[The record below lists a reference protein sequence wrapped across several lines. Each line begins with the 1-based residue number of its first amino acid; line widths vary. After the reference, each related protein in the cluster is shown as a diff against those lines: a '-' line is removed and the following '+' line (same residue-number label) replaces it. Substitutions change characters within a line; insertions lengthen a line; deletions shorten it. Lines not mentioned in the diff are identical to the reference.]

1 MGSSLPA
8 QIARSIIVD
17 FIENGLVGAGGRLP
31 SVRELKDRYLTTN
44 TTICSA
50 LNLLDSQGY
59 VTKIHGKGIFV
70 REELEKT
77 QATKPRLIGVNL
89 GQPTN
94 SASMVTSLYV
104 GMERVARSM
113 GYQII
118 NAHHLD
124 NYVTEREDVARFRDS
139 GCQGAIIHPAHRLR
153 GQLRNDYLAHE
164 YKDFPIVLVDICYPE
179 QKRTMVV
186 PDNYRSGYEVA
197 SYLISKGH
205 QRIAFM
211 GWKASQGD
219 VMSRSVGDRY
229 AGYLAALKAAQ
240 IRPRPEDHWRVTFPT
255 FSLVSMDEPLVESQ
269 ELIHGLL
276 SIPAHQR
283 PTALMALND
292 DYAIRLIRF
301 AQDAGIDVPGDLEI
315 TGFDNNP
322 MATQM
327 GYTFA
332 TTDPQFERVGET
344 AVQVLTRLISG
355 EITDGMQYVLPAPL
369 LIRDS
374 AEVPSNT

>member
-8 QIARSIIVD
+8 QIARSIVVD

-31 SVRELKDRYLTTN
+31 SVRDLKDRYLTTN
-44 TTICSA
+44 TTICSS
-50 LNLLDSQGY
+50 LNILESQGY
-59 VTKIHGKGIFV
+59 VTKIHGKGIYV
-70 REELEKT
+70 REDLETGQTSRPK
-77 QATKPRLIGVNL
+77 LIGVNL
-89 GQPTN
+89 GQPAD
-94 SASMVTSLYV
+94 SASMVTRLYM

-118 NAHHLD
+118 YAHHLD
-124 NYVTEREDVARFRDS
+124 NYETEREDVSRFRDS

-153 GQLRNDYLAHE
+153 SQLRNDYLTHE
-164 YKDFPIVLVDICYPE
+164 YRDFPIVLVDICYPE

-186 PDNYRSGYEVA
+186 PDNYRSGFEVA
-197 SYLISKGH
+197 SYLISKG
-205 QRIAFM
+205 QRRIAFM
-211 GWKASQGD
+211 DWKAPKGD

-255 FSLVSMDEPLVESQ
+255 FSLLSMEEPLMESQ
-269 ELIHGLL
+269 QCIQGLL
-276 SIPAHQR
+276 DIPAEQR

-292 DYAIRLIRF
+292 EYAVRIIKF
-301 AQDAGIDVPGDLEI
+301 AQECGINVPGDLEV

-322 MATQM
+322 MITEM

-332 TTDPQFERVGET
+332 TTDPQFDRIGET
-344 AVQVLTRLISG
+344 AVQVLARLIGG

-369 LIRDS
+369 YLRELPLTS
-374 AEVPSNT
+374 